1 MRFKRMIAVFLSAA
15 IYMTAGAAAAELPQ
29 DAVEAE
35 TTAVTTET
43 AAERDL
49 TQDLPQAR
57 AVVSAAKTTHA
68 FQLNGKAVTNPQAYL
83 INKYN
88 YFKLRDVA
96 YLLRN
101 STAEFEV
108 GWEKSTNVITLTTGK
123 NYTAVGG
130 ELNTAALSSAAGKPT
145 TAIVKVNGKKVSFDG
160 YIINGNNYY
169 KIADMAAALGFT
181 ADYDVPSRTVSL
193 KTPTPAPI
201 PASFTTGVYRVNVN
215 SALTVRSGPGKTYS
229 EVGEYAKDA
238 LVIVDKLSNG
248 WAHLLDSAGG
258 SGRYCSADY
267 LVRVRDYNAA
277 VDKQTEP
284 TISTPSAPSTPST
297 PVTPDEPTTPTKP
310 TTPTEPTTPDTPAET
325 FTSGVY
331 RVTVDSELSVR
342 SGPSTSG
349 TLVGVL
355 KSGAEIAVDSIS
367 NGWAHI
373 MDNASGS
380 GRYCSAAYLTRV
392 RDYVSGDED
401 NDPIQPPRTSHI
413 DGVMTVIIDPGH
425 GGSDVGANNGGL
437 LDEKHVNLYVAQ
449 YLKQYLEAAGA
460 RVIMVRDTLE
470 EGSELTL
477 RGAVMKQYAS
487 SADLFFSI
495 HHNAANTTARG
506 AEILAQIADKNGGP
520 TKILAQALLDE
531 YEKLGVPIRQIV
543 FREGSHGDYY
553 YTNRAA
559 AALNIPALT
568 SEFCFI
574 DNEEDQK
581 FIDSEEDWQ
590 KQARAQCNAILY
602 YFTQVQY

>member
-1 MRFKRMIAVFLSAA
+1 M
-15 IYMTAGAAAAELPQ
+15 
-29 DAVEAE
+29 
-35 TTAVTTET
+35 
-43 AAERDL
+43 
-49 TQDLPQAR
+49 
-57 AVVSAAKTTHA
+57 
-68 FQLNGKAVTNPQAYL
+68 
-83 INKYN
+83 
-88 YFKLRDVA
+88 
-96 YLLRN
+96 
-101 STAEFEV
+101 
-108 GWEKSTNVITLTTGK
+108 
-123 NYTAVGG
+123 
-130 ELNTAALSSAAGKPT
+130 
-145 TAIVKVNGKKVSFDG
+145 
-160 YIINGNNYY
+160 
-169 KIADMAAALGFT
+169 
-181 ADYDVPSRTVSL
+181 
-193 KTPTPAPI
+193 
-201 PASFTTGVYRVNVN
+201 YRVNVH

-284 TISTPSAPSTPST
+284 TISKPSAPSTPST
-297 PVTPDEPTTPTKP
+297 PATPDEP

-342 SGPSTSG
+342 SSPSTSG

-355 KSGAEIAVDSIS
+355 KNGAEIAVDSIS

-425 GGSDVGANNGGL
+425 GGSDVGGNNGGS

-460 RVIMVRDTLE
+460 K
-470 EGSELTL
+470 GYH
-477 RGAVMKQYAS
+477 GARY
-487 SADLFFSI
+487 
-495 HHNAANTTARG
+495 
-506 AEILAQIADKNGGP
+506 P
-520 TKILAQALLDE
+520 
-531 YEKLGVPIRQIV
+531 
-543 FREGSHGDYY
+543 
-553 YTNRAA
+553 
-559 AALNIPALT
+559 
-568 SEFCFI
+568 
-574 DNEEDQK
+574 
-581 FIDSEEDWQ
+581 
-590 KQARAQCNAILY
+590 
-602 YFTQVQY
+602 

>member
-130 ELNTAALSSAAGKPT
+130 ELNTKALSSAAGKPT

-169 KIADMAAALGFT
+169 KIADMASALGFT
-181 ADYDVPSRTVSL
+181 ADYDVPSRTVTL
-193 KTPTPAPI
+193 KTPTPAPT
-201 PASFTTGVYRVNVN
+201 PASFTTGVYRVNVH

-284 TISTPSAPSTPST
+284 TVSKPSTPSTPST
-297 PVTPDEPTTPTKP
+297 PVTPDEPTTPT
-310 TTPTEPTTPDTPAET
+310 EPTTPDTSVET

-331 RVTVDSELSVR
+331 RVTVGSELSVR
-342 SGPSTSG
+342 SIPSTSG

-355 KSGAEIAVDSIS
+355 KNGAEIAVDSIS

-373 MDNASGS
+373 MDNSSGS

-413 DGVMTVIIDPGH
+413 DGVKTVIIDPGH
-425 GGSDVGANNGGL
+425 GGSDVGANNGGSI
-437 LDEKHVNLYVAQ
+437 DEKHVNLYVAQ

-460 RVIMVRDTLE
+460 KVIMVRNTLE

-477 RGAVMKQYAS
+477 RGAVMEQYAS